1 MQLYQGQF
9 WLAGAISLG
18 CLLSS
23 ESAIAQISSDGII
36 PTNVNRSGNILEITG
51 GATAGTNL
59 FHSFRDFSVPT
70 GDIAY
75 FNNALNIQNI
85 ISRVT
90 GSSISDID
98 GILKANGTASLYLI
112 NPNGI
117 IFGPN
122 ASLDIGGSFVAST
135 ASSIQFADGTEFS
148 AVNPSAPP
156 LLTVSVPI
164 GLQFNGNEGNLIVRA
179 GSGSTADSVNEN
191 GDAGSVLDMA
201 QIVNTS
207 DTLPRAISGT
217 LSQGND
223 VDLYQIYL
231 PANQP
236 FQATTVG
243 GSVVDTQLFLF
254 DSSGRGLY
262 TNDDSAGTLASTMPA
277 SAFTPSTSGTYYLG
291 ISACCNDPTSTNGL
305 IFDYA
310 SATPTGPGAGF
321 PLSGWDN
328 EGQDTGAYIIRLNGS
343 RFSKPGGLQVKPGQT
358 LALVG
363 GQVSLEGA

>member
-1 MQLYQGQF
+1 MVRCSHLRFELIRCTRKMQLSQGQI

-23 ESAIAQISSDGII
+23 ESAIAQISSDDIL
-36 PTNVNRSGNILEITG
+36 PTNVNRSGNVLEITG

-59 FHSFRDFSVPT
+59 FHSFREFSVPT
-70 GDIAY
+70 GDTAY

-90 GSSISDID
+90 GSAISDID
-98 GILKANGTASLYLI
+98 GTLKANGTASLYLI

-135 ASSIQFADGTEFS
+135 ASSIKFADGTEFS

-156 LLTVSVPI
+156 LLTISVPI
-164 GLQFNGNEGNLIVRA
+164 GLQFNGNEGNMIVRA

-191 GDAGSVLDMA
+191 GDAGSVPDMA
-201 QIVNTS
+201 EIVNTS
-207 DTLPRAISGT
+207 GTLPTAIAGT
-217 LSQGND
+217 LSEGND

-231 PANQP
+231 PGNQP

-254 DSSGRGLY
+254 DGSGRGLY
-262 TNDDSAGTLASTMPA
+262 TNDDSAGTLASTMPT
-277 SAFTPSTSGTYYLG
+277 SPFTPSASGT
-291 ISACCNDPTSTNGL
+291 
-305 IFDYA
+305 
-310 SATPTGPGAGF
+310 
-321 PLSGWDN
+321 
-328 EGQDTGAYIIRLNGS
+328 
-343 RFSKPGGLQVKPGQT
+343 
-358 LALVG
+358 
-363 GQVSLEGA
+363 